1 MNQYKATVVCPHCGK
16 KENIRIQSLLDTSE
30 DPSLEEKVLSGACFT
45 HTCSRCHG
53 TYPIVYSCMY
63 HDSQRKLLI
72 SLSENEKDLE
82 EMRLRLN
89 GRYHADRL
97 DETLNGWL
105 QNCHVR
111 IVTGEY
117 QMQEKILMAHF
128 GLDDRIVEMGR
139 YELLKELQEQ
149 RNDIQ
154 DLLFNTDGENYVF
167 LVLTDHGIDGSV
179 PFTDEMY
186 DSFAKKYPD
195 ILKDES
201 IEINPEWAETEY
213 GKH

>member
-16 KENIRIQSLLDTSE
+16 KENIRIKSLLDTSE

-105 QNCHVR
+105 QNCHV
-111 IVTGEY
+111 
-117 QMQEKILMAHF
+117 
-128 GLDDRIVEMGR
+128 DRIVEMGR